1 MQDDVRHHRMRT
13 KKNQITEEIM
23 EKYDVTNANE
33 WLMWVH
39 LAMTICLCRI
49 YGWLSM
55 PSYTKRKK
63 TMHFVRGEEKHA
75 CLQ

>member
-33 WLMWVH
+33 
-39 LAMTICLCRI
+39 
-49 YGWLSM
+49 
-55 PSYTKRKK
+55 
-63 TMHFVRGEEKHA
+63 
-75 CLQ
+75 